1 MQPALYLIPVTLG
14 PTPPDQV
21 LPRYN
26 HDIIVSLRH
35 FIVEEERTAR
45 RFLKQVDS
53 DIRIDDL
60 TFSPMGKHADAALF
74 RSYLRPLTEGE
85 SVGVIS
91 EAGCPAIADPGADI
105 VAIAQEM
112 GLKVVPL
119 VGPSSILMALMA
131 SGFNGQS
138 FAFNGYLPIGAGART
153 AAIKRLESRA
163 YAEDQTQIFI
173 ETPYRNAQMM
183 SDLLQ
188 TCRPQTRICVAAGIT
203 CADEYIRTHTAAEWK
218 HIALPDLKKTP
229 AIFLIHC
236 PELQNHA
243 HGRRH

>member
-1 MQPALYLIPVTLG
+1 M
-14 PTPPDQV
+14 DQV

-26 HDIIVSLRH
+26 HDIIINIRH

-53 DIRIDDL
+53 DIDIDSL
-60 TFSPMGKHADAALF
+60 TFYSMGKHADAALF
-74 RSYLRPLTEGE
+74 RSYLSALAAGE
-85 SVGVIS
+85 SMGVIS
-91 EAGCPAIADPGADI
+91 EAGCPAIADPGADV
-105 VAIAQEM
+105 VAIAQQM
-112 GLKVVPL
+112 GIRVIPL

-138 FAFNGYLPIGAGART
+138 FAFNGYLPIGTSART
-153 AAIKRLESRA
+153 ATIKRLESRA

-203 CADEYIRTHTAAEWK
+203 YNDEYIKTHTAAEWK

-229 AIFLIHC
+229 AIFLLHC
-236 PELQNHA
+236 PEQKCHTR
-243 HGRRH
+243 GRRH